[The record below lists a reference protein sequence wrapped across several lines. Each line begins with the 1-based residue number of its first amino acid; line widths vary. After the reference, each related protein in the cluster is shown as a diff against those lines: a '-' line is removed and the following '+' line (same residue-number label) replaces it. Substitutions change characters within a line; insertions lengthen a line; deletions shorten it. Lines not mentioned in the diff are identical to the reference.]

1 MSKICKK
8 ELKVTTKYKPYRNK
22 DDLIKMAYQYL
33 MPMEEK
39 KIKNNVNKLT
49 KHEE

>member
-33 MPMEEK
+33 IPMAK
-39 KIKNNVNKLT
+39 KKTNKNLNKST
-49 KHEE
+49 KYGE